1 MTSQQPSSVSDP
13 GADTVA
19 EAPAADGGALLR
31 LRQVVDALR
40 RHCPWTR
47 RLTHENLVE
56 YLVEE
61 SYETLEEIESGRVDE
76 SLRREL
82 GDVLFQIV
90 LHARL
95 AEERDSF
102 DLDGVAEAITAK
114 LVRRSPHVFTPEGR
128 LAVDEHADLESIQQ
142 AWARIKAEEKAGESG
157 GTPPRGSVADRAD
170 ASEPAEPEETEETEE
185 TEEAG
190 EAAALA
196 AVVDSLPPHL
206 PALARAAKTVDRIA
220 RDGAAPA
227 EELARPDASS
237 PLGAADED
245 ALGELLFTV
254 VHEARRRGQDP
265 ERALRRHLTSLAQ
278 GRVGPRMSHHQ
289 Q

>member
-13 GADTVA
+13 GADSVSDV
-19 EAPAADGGALLR
+19 PAADGDALLR
-31 LRQVVDALR
+31 LRRVVDALR
-40 RHCPWTR
+40 LHCPWTR

-95 AEERDSF
+95 AEERGSF

-157 GTPPRGSVADRAD
+157 GAPPRGAVADRAD
-170 ASEPAEPEETEETEE
+170 AAEPAEPEEAEEP
-185 TEEAG
+185 G

-196 AVVDSLPPHL
+196 AVVDSLPSHL

-227 EELARPDASS
+227 DEPARPDASS

-254 VHEARRRGQDP
+254 VHEARRRDQDP

>member
-1 MTSQQPSSVSDP
+1 MSD
-13 GADTVA
+13 V
-19 EAPAADGGALLR
+19 PAADGGALLR

-40 RHCPWTR
+40 RHCLWTR

-82 GDVLFQIV
+82 GDVLFQVV

-95 AEERDSF
+95 AEERGSF

-128 LAVDEHADLESIQQ
+128 LAVDEHADLASIQR
-142 AWARIKAEEKAGESG
+142 AWARIKAEEKAGEHG
-157 GTPPRGSVADRAD
+157 GAPPRYAAHAAADDARDDRA
-170 ASEPAEPEETEETEE
+170 AEPDEPD
-185 TEEAG
+185 EAS

-196 AVVDSLPPHL
+196 AVVDSLPSHL
-206 PALARAAKTVDRIA
+206 PALARAAKTVDRLA
-220 RDGAAPA
+220 RDGAVPA
-227 EELARPDASS
+227 DEPDGSS

-254 VHEARRRGQDP
+254 VHEARRRDQDP

>member
-1 MTSQQPSSVSDP
+1 MTPQQPSSVSDP
-13 GADTVA
+13 EADSVSDV
-19 EAPAADGGALLR
+19 PAADGDALLR
-31 LRQVVDALR
+31 LRQVVEALR
-40 RHCPWTR
+40 LHCPWTR

-95 AEERDSF
+95 AEERGSF

-142 AWARIKAEEKAGESG
+142 AWARIKAEEKAGEFAG
-157 GTPPRGSVADRAD
+157 APPRGAVADRAD
-170 ASEPAEPEETEETEE
+170 ASEPAESAEP
-185 TEEAG
+185 EEAG

-227 EELARPDASS
+227 DEPAQPDASS
-237 PLGAADED
+237 PFGAADED

-254 VHEARRRGQDP
+254 VHEARRRDQDP

>member
-1 MTSQQPSSVSDP
+1 MP
-13 GADTVA
+13 
-19 EAPAADGGALLR
+19 EAPAADGGALRR
-31 LRQVVDALR
+31 LREVVDALR

-95 AEERDSF
+95 AEERGSF

-114 LVRRSPHVFTPEGR
+114 LVRRSPHVFAPDGR
-128 LAVDEHADLESIQQ
+128 LAVDEHADQDSIRR
-142 AWARIKAEEKAGESG
+142 AWAQIKAEEKAGEPGAEVSAE
-157 GTPPRGSVADRAD
+157 T
-170 ASEPAEPEETEETEE
+170 ASEVTAEPAS
-185 TEEAG
+185 EAAREPEASS
-190 EAAALA
+190 EAAALG
-196 AVVDSLPPHL
+196 AVVGSLPPHL
-206 PALARAAKTVDRIA
+206 PALARAAKAVDRLEREGPA
-220 RDGAAPA
+220 AAEASEGPGAS
-227 EELARPDASS
+227 EGPDEPGDSS
-237 PLGAADED
+237 PLAAADEE

-254 VHEARRRGQDP
+254 VHEARRRDQDP